1 MVLQSQNMGRAM
13 KIMDAMNA
21 MNAMNAKH
29 SRSPQPHSDETSQ
42 AGGSGFADPPLRPL
56 SERQQQILE
65 FIRTE
70 LQVRGYAPTVRD
82 IVRHVGDRS
91 PTSVHRHLKTLERH
105 GLIVRDAKKSR
116 SIRMVGQEPGQA
128 DWGRSPARAG
138 LPLAG
143 VIAAGSPIEAIE
155 QDERIDFDA
164 LFNRDGHFVLR
175 VRGDSM
181 IEDHIDD
188 GDLVVVRQT
197 ERCRE
202 GDTVVALLEDGTAT
216 LKRFYREPDRIR
228 LQPANAKLE
237 PIYAQNVKIL
247 GVVAGVVRQ
256 IP

>member
-1 MVLQSQNMGRAM
+1 
-13 KIMDAMNA
+13 
-21 MNAMNAKH
+21 MNAKQT
-29 SRSPQPHSDETSQ
+29 SPDSVH
-42 AGGSGFADPPLRPL
+42 PPLRPL

-65 FIRTE
+65 FIRVE

-116 SIRMVGQEPGQA
+116 SIRMVGEEPGQA
-128 DWGRSPARAG
+128 EWRPESSRDSDPIG

-175 VRGDSM
+175 VKGDSM

-188 GDLVVVRQT
+188 GDLVVVRQA

-216 LKRFYREPDRIR
+216 LKRFYREPQRIR
-228 LQPANAKLE
+228 LQPANRTFD
-237 PIYAQNVKIL
+237 PIYARDVKIL
-247 GVVAGVVRQ
+247 GVVVGVVRQ
-256 IP
+256 VT

>member
-1 MVLQSQNMGRAM
+1 
-13 KIMDAMNA
+13 
-21 MNAMNAKH
+21 MNAKQT
-29 SRSPQPHSDETSQ
+29 SSDSVH
-42 AGGSGFADPPLRPL
+42 PPLRPL

-65 FIRTE
+65 FIRVE

-116 SIRMVGQEPGQA
+116 SIRMVAEELGQA
-128 DWGRSPARAG
+128 EWRPESSPDSDPIG

-175 VRGDSM
+175 VKGDSM

-188 GDLVVVRQT
+188 GDLVVVRQA

-216 LKRFYREPDRIR
+216 LKRFYREAQRIR
-228 LQPANAKLE
+228 LQPANRTLD
-237 PIYAQNVKIL
+237 PIYVRDVKIL
-247 GVVAGVVRQ
+247 GVVVGVVRQ
-256 IP
+256 VT

>member
-1 MVLQSQNMGRAM
+1 
-13 KIMDAMNA
+13 MDR
-21 MNAMNAKH
+21 AMNAKQT
-29 SRSPQPHSDETSQ
+29 SPDSVH
-42 AGGSGFADPPLRPL
+42 PPLRPL

-65 FIRTE
+65 FIRAE

-116 SIRMVGQEPGQA
+116 SIRMVGEEPGQA
-128 DWGRSPARAG
+128 EWRPESSPDSGLIG

-175 VRGDSM
+175 VKGDSM

-188 GDLVVVRQT
+188 GDLVVVRQA

-216 LKRFYREPDRIR
+216 LKRFYREARRIR
-228 LQPANAKLE
+228 LQPANRALD
-237 PIYAQNVKIL
+237 PIYVRDVKIL
-247 GVVAGVVRQ
+247 GVVVGVVRQ
-256 IP
+256 VT

>member
-1 MVLQSQNMGRAM
+1 
-13 KIMDAMNA
+13 MNA
-21 MNAMNAKH
+21 QTRK
-29 SRSPQPHSDETSQ
+29 RSPRQETETP
-42 AGGSGFADPPLRPL
+42 GPGDRGHADPPLRPL

-65 FIRTE
+65 FIRVE
-70 LQVRGYAPTVRD
+70 LQVRGYAPSVRE

-116 SIRMVGQEPGQA
+116 SIRLMGEEPGQA
-128 DWGRSPARAG
+128 DWGRQPDRAG

-175 VRGDSM
+175 VKGDSM

-202 GDTVVALLEDGTAT
+202 GDLVVALLEGQAAT
-216 LKRFYREPDRIR
+216 LKRFYREADRIR
-228 LQPANAKLE
+228 LQPANENLE
-237 PIYAQNVKIL
+237 PIYARDVKIL
-247 GVVAGVVRQ
+247 GVVVGVVRR

>member
-1 MVLQSQNMGRAM
+1 
-13 KIMDAMNA
+13 MNS
-21 MNAMNAKH
+21 KR
-29 SRSPQPHSDETSQ
+29 SRQPQPHEDQASGTS
-42 AGGSGFADPPLRPL
+42 GSGFADPPLRPL

-65 FIRTE
+65 FIRGE

-128 DWGRSPARAG
+128 DWEGSPVRAG
-138 LPLAG
+138 LPLGG

-175 VRGDSM
+175 VKGDSM

-188 GDLVVVRQT
+188 GDLVVVRQSDC
-197 ERCRE
+197 CRE

-228 LQPANAKLE
+228 LQPANTKLK
-237 PIYAQNVKIL
+237 PIYVQDVKIL

-256 IP
+256 VT

>member
-1 MVLQSQNMGRAM
+1 
-13 KIMDAMNA
+13 MNA
-21 MNAMNAKH
+21 
-29 SRSPQPHSDETSQ
+29 
-42 AGGSGFADPPLRPL
+42 GSGTRSEREGNETGRLEDSDQADPQLRPL
-56 SERQQQILE
+56 SDRQNQILR

-70 LQVRGYAPTVRD
+70 LKTRGYAPSVRD

-105 GLIVRDAKKSR
+105 ELIVRDPGKSR
-116 SIRMVGQEPGQA
+116 SIRLVSEEPDPA
-128 DWGRSPARAG
+128 GRGHRAG

-175 VRGDSM
+175 VKGDSM

-197 ERCRE
+197 DRCRE
-202 GDTVVALLEDGTAT
+202 GDTVVALLDGQAAT
-216 LKRFYREPDRIR
+216 LKRFYREEDRIR
-228 LQPANAKLE
+228 LQPANADLD
-237 PIYAQNVKIL
+237 PIYARDVKIL
-247 GVVAGVVRQ
+247 GVVVGVVRR

>member
-1 MVLQSQNMGRAM
+1 
-13 KIMDAMNA
+13 
-21 MNAMNAKH
+21 MNAKQT
-29 SRSPQPHSDETSQ
+29 SPDSVH
-42 AGGSGFADPPLRPL
+42 PPLRPL

-65 FIRTE
+65 FIRVE

-116 SIRMVGQEPGQA
+116 SIRMVGEEPGQA
-128 DWGRSPARAG
+128 EWRPKSSSESSSESRPDLVPMG

-175 VRGDSM
+175 VKGDSM

-188 GDLVVVRQT
+188 GDLVVVRQA

-216 LKRFYREPDRIR
+216 LKRFYREAQRIR
-228 LQPANAKLE
+228 LQPANKTLD
-237 PIYAQNVKIL
+237 PIYVRDVKIL
-247 GVVAGVVRQ
+247 GVVVGVVRQ
-256 IP
+256 VT

>member
-1 MVLQSQNMGRAM
+1 
-13 KIMDAMNA
+13 MNA
-21 MNAMNAKH
+21 QNRKPSGRQTTRPAT
-29 SRSPQPHSDETSQ
+29 SRSRDHN
-42 AGGSGFADPPLRPL
+42 DPPLRPL

-70 LQVRGYAPTVRD
+70 LQVRGYAPTVRE

-105 GLIVRDAKKSR
+105 GLIVRDVKKSR
-116 SIRMVGQEPGQA
+116 SIRLVGDEPGQA
-128 DWGRSPARAG
+128 DWGRQPERAG

-175 VRGDSM
+175 VKGDSM

-188 GDLVVVRQT
+188 GDLVVIRKT
-197 ERCRE
+197 DRCRD
-202 GDTVVALLEDGTAT
+202 GDMVVALLEGQAAT
-216 LKRFYREPDRIR
+216 LKRFYREADRIR
-228 LQPANAKLE
+228 LQPANVTLE
-237 PIYAQNVKIL
+237 PIYAQDVQIL
-247 GVVAGVVRQ
+247 GVVVGVVRRV
-256 IP
+256 P